1 GACIGELDALRTR
14 SSANIIESEVRWSPP
29 GGDFIKINYDA
40 AFQKHS
46 LRSCTRVI
54 IRNQVG
60 DTLVSSIVQNKY
72 IPTEFAVEALACLQ
86 AVWFGLDLELQ
97 EVIIQGDALTVVKRL
112 PDKNRNGSVIS
123 TYVEETTSGRRSSEF
138 ELRGGAVTV
147 LSLLEWYGWAGGFTP

>member
-1 GACIGELDALRTR
+1 GAYIDELDALRTR

-29 GGDFIKINYDA
+29 GGDFIKIINYDA

-60 DTLVSSIVQNKY
+60 DTLNKY

-86 AVWFGLDLELQ
+86 AVWLGLDLELQ

-112 PDKNRNGSVIS
+112 LDKNRDGSVIKGFKRGRD
-123 TYVEETTSGRRSSEF
+123 TYPVGGVSNFAEPQVEEDRRN
-138 ELRGGAVTV
+138 LN
-147 LSLLEWYGWAGGFTP
+147 